1 MTRALTIG
9 LVQMRSGT
17 DLDRNIVAME
27 DLVRQ
32 AAAKGAHYIQTP
44 EMTGLLQANRQGLF
58 GCVQPEATDPLVAR
72 ASQLAAE
79 LGVIL
84 HIGST
89 PILLDE
95 GRVANRAFVFGT
107 DGTCLVRYDKMHMF
121 DVDLDHGES
130 WRESAVY
137 CAGDRAKV
145 LNTAMGGV
153 DFNLGLGICYDL
165 RFPELFAAQALA
177 GAEILTTPA
186 AFTKQTG
193 AAHWHVLLRAR
204 AIETGSFVASAAQG
218 GIHEDGR
225 ETYGHSLIVDPWG
238 GIVAALDHDEPDVLV
253 AAINLENV
261 LHSRKKIPN
270 LQHKRPIMTDV
281 LRKT

>member
-17 DLDRNIVAME
+17 DLARNVTDME
-27 DLVRQ
+27 NLVRQ

-58 GCVQPEATDPLVAR
+58 TSIYAEADDPLVAKAR
-72 ASQLAAE
+72 QLAAE
-79 LGVIL
+79 LGIVL

-89 PILLDE
+89 PILLGE
-95 GRVANRAFVFGT
+95 GRVANRAFVFGV
-107 DGTCLVRYDKMHMF
+107 DGGLLARYDKLHMF
-121 DVDLDHGES
+121 DVDLDNGES

-137 CAGDRAKV
+137 SAGDQATV
-145 LNTAMGGV
+145 LNTAIGDV

-165 RFPELFAAQALA
+165 RFPELFAQQALA

-186 AFTKQTG
+186 AFTQQTG

-218 GIHEDGR
+218 GTHEDGR
-225 ETYGHSLIVDPWG
+225 VTYGHSLIVDPWG

-253 AAINLENV
+253 AKINLEKV
-261 LHSRKKIPN
+261 VQSRKKIPN
-270 LQHKRPIMTDV
+270 LQHRRPIIARV
-281 LRKT
+281 LGKT

>member
-1 MTRALTIG
+1 MTRPLTMG

-17 DLDRNIVAME
+17 DMARNIADME
-27 DLVRQ
+27 KLVRQ
-32 AAAKGAHYIQTP
+32 AASQGAYYIQTP
-44 EMTGLLQANRQGLF
+44 EMTGLLQANRQELF
-58 GCVQPEATDPLVAR
+58 ASVHHEVNDPLVVR

-95 GRVANRAFVFGT
+95 GRVANRAFVFGA
-107 DGTCLVRYDKMHMF
+107 DGACLVTYDKLHMF

-145 LNTAMGGV
+145 LNTAIAGC

-177 GAEILTTPA
+177 GAEMLTTPA

-218 GIHEDGR
+218 GHHEDGR
-225 ETYGHSLIVDPWG
+225 ETYGHSLLVDPWG
-238 GIVAALDHDEPDVLV
+238 GIVAALDHDDPDVLV
-253 AAINLENV
+253 AEINFEEV
-261 LHSRKKIPN
+261 LKARQKIPN
-270 LQHKRPIMTDV
+270 LRHRRPIIADV
-281 LRKT
+281 LRGL